1 MSSLTP
7 DHDFCFRLDCDQRP
21 DGTELIVQYL
31 FCNCNGQPDTATL
44 ALPFC
49 GLNCLLTFAIGKGAQ
64 DILEQV
70 LSTHAHRHTSHKP
83 KGQLIPVIER
93 AENAPVFTK
102 FVIPTS
108 WMKGTS
114 HATISVPFSSPT
126 VAEQFW
132 QACQKDH
139 YLLLHY
145 LFEHHRPVVG
155 AVGPKIR
162 FLISTNGDGVAPI
175 EVSITATQLPWVMDL
190 WQNSK
195 DPKQFLAALLA
206 A

>member
-21 DGTELIVQYL
+21 DGTELIVQYP
-31 FCNCNGQPDTATL
+31 FCNCHGQPDTATL
-44 ALPFC
+44 VLPFC
-49 GLNCLLTFAIGKGAQ
+49 GLNCLLAFAVGKGVYE
-64 DILEQV
+64 ILEQV
-70 LSTHAHRHTSHKP
+70 LSTHAHRHSSHKP
-83 KGQLIPVIER
+83 KSPLAPVINR
-93 AENAPVFTK
+93 AEEAPVFTK

-114 HATISVPFSSPT
+114 YATISVPFSSPT

-132 QACQKDH
+132 QACQKNH
-139 YLLLHY
+139 YLLLYY
-145 LFEHHRPVVG
+145 LLEHHQPTSKTPGVQIKFRIP
-155 AVGPKIR
+155 I
-162 FLISTNGDGVAPI
+162 NGSATPI
-175 EVSITATQLPWVMDL
+175 EVSIMAAELAWVMDL
-190 WQNSK
+190 WQSNK